1 MKANVN
7 EIAEYF
13 SQISFGHLDAHRNV
27 LEVGKKS
34 SDPST
39 APASALVFPLR
50 GRARMTYNDVTYEFE
65 PGKIFHSGPRM
76 RIDRE
81 VVGDREFEYILVHYR
96 VSDSD
101 KHVFPLAAAN
111 YGLEP
116 GYNPHIS
123 ELLKNFH
130 HTATM
135 SGSLHSLRAKSL
147 FFTIIDEVL
156 TCHGSRRKD
165 DSQELVE
172 HAMEYINAHYM
183 EPLTVPSLA
192 AQYGL
197 SGRQLTYLFQKYA
210 GISPNAYLIEQ
221 RINRAQ
227 ELLSTTVCSVT
238 EVSTYVG
245 YLDPYYFSRI
255 FKKHTGVCP
264 STLQMSFE
272 KNTG

>member
-13 SQISFGHLDAHRNV
+13 SKISFDHLDAHRNV
-27 LEVGKKS
+27 LKVGKKTFG
-34 SDPST
+34 PYT

-65 PGKIFHSGPRM
+65 PGKVFHSGPCM
-76 RIDRE
+76 RIARE
-81 VVGDREFEYILVHYR
+81 VVGDKEFEYILVHYR
-96 VSDSD
+96 VSNSD
-101 KHVFPLAAAN
+101 THVFPLAAAHFE
-111 YGLEP
+111 LEP

-123 ELLKNFH
+123 ELLKKFH
-130 HTATM
+130 HTASI
-135 SGSLHSLRAKSL
+135 SGSFHSLRAKSL

-156 TCHGSRRKD
+156 TCQGNPRKD

-172 HAMEYINAHYM
+172 RAMVYINAHYM
-183 EPLTVPSLA
+183 EPLTIPSLA
-192 AQYGL
+192 ALYGL

-210 GISPNAYLIEQ
+210 GISPSAYLIEQ

-227 ELLSTTVCSVT
+227 ELLSTTACSVT

-272 KNTG
+272 NNN